1 VGWGQYLN
9 EMFSD
14 LIGWRMPDAIAKAP
28 GAGGVFNLP
37 AVVLVGS
44 CLILLL
50 RGVKESVTVNA
61 VLVVL
66 KLLVLLFFV
75 VIAFSGFH
83 AQQPDAV
90 RADGRGRDRGGGLV
104 DLLLLYRHRRG
115 LDGRRGG
122 QGSAPHPAAGHR
134 AERC

>member
-1 VGWGQYLN
+1 
-9 EMFSD
+9 
-14 LIGWRMPDAIAKAP
+14 MPDAIAKAP

-83 AQQPDAV
+83 AGNLTPFMPMGMA
-90 RADGRGRDRGGGLV
+90 GM
-104 DLLLLYRHRRG
+104 
-115 LDGRRGG
+115 GRRPRRSSSPI
-122 QGSAPHPAAGHR
+122 SASTRSRRPATRSRTR
-134 AERC
+134 AAPCRWASCSPC